1 MRRQRRPTKA
11 TPLDPLRPSPSPT
24 SPLARGSEPVVHRP
38 AWSSFG
44 RWAKRTLIPLVILVA
59 LVTGRAGPSTL
70 IVLAVGVALL
80 APALIVFVR
89 TATVTVTADRLT
101 YRRLGRES
109 TVLLDGAQ
117 RGIHCRL
124 KQGLE
129 ELEYVGVR
137 DSSGS
142 LVGLTE
148 AYFAPDVLADVARR
162 VGADSIPL
170 QRTLTGPQAEA
181 MAPGTLTFTL
191 RRPAVT
197 GLLVLVATTIV
208 VTPLVLASAA

>member
-1 MRRQRRPTKA
+1 
-11 TPLDPLRPSPSPT
+11 LDSLRPSPSPAV
-24 SPLARGSEPVVHRP
+24 SSEPVVHRP

-44 RWAKRTLIPLVILVA
+44 RRAKRTLIPLALLLA
-59 LVTGRAGPSTL
+59 LVTGRVGPSTL
-70 IVLAVGVALL
+70 IVLAVGVAIL
-80 APALIVFVR
+80 APALIVFFR

-109 TVLLDGAQ
+109 TVLLDGTQ

-142 LVGLTE
+142 LIGLTE
-148 AYFAPDVLADVARR
+148 AYFAPEALADVARR
-162 VGADSIPL
+162 VGADPSAL
-170 QRTLTGPQAEA
+170 ERTLTGPQAEA
-181 MAPGTLTFTL
+181 MMPGTLTFTL

-197 GLLVLVATTIV
+197 ALLVLAVTTIV
-208 VTPLVLASAA
+208 VTPLVLATAA